1 MAKDLKSQPSKD
13 VARPCYTLDMAGTTT
28 VRLDDEDEAILALL
42 ADEYGGRSSVIRH
55 ALRALAAEHQRKD
68 GLRSFLDEW
77 GEDVSDVEVA
87 AMTERFG
94 L

>member
-1 MAKDLKSQPSKD
+1 MAKDFKAPPLKD
-13 VARPCYTLDMAGTTT
+13 VARPCYVRDMAGTTT

-42 ADEYGGRSSVIRH
+42 SEQYGGRSSVIRH
-55 ALRALAAEHQRKD
+55 ALKALAADHQRKD

-77 GEDVSDVEVA
+77 VEDVSNDEVA